1 MSHGNSHAN
10 PEDVMFDETKRKWI
24 WIGDKK

>member
-10 PEDVMFDETKRKWI
+10 PEDVRFDETKRKWI